1 MPIPL
6 RKKFD
11 FVQLS
16 TLAVLVALG
25 WLISVEARSF
35 AAAPTN
41 FVVIFADDLGY
52 GDLACY
58 GHPTIKTPNLDRMA
72 REGMKFTQFYSAAE
86 VCTPSRGGL
95 LTGRLPPRNGL
106 CGAKRV
112 FFPESKGGIQADEL
126 TIAELLKT
134 KGYATACIGKW
145 HLGHLPQF
153 LPDKHGFD
161 YFYGTPYVN
170 DMDRVPTSPKG
181 KAAYAKPK
189 FEYWNV
195 PLMRN
200 TEIIERPAN
209 QNLFAK
215 RYNEEAVR
223 FIREHKDQPF
233 FLYMPHNMPH
243 VPLFASPEF
252 EGKSRRGLY
261 GDTVEEID
269 HSVGVVLDSIREAG
283 LAEKTLVIFTS
294 DNGPWL
300 TYNQQGGSA
309 GLLREGKGSTWEGGM
324 REPAIVWQ
332 PGTVP
337 AATTCQELASTLDL
351 LPTFCSIAGVEA
363 PKDRTLDGFDITSVL
378 TGGKSP
384 RNEMFYYR
392 SYDLMAV
399 RLGPWKAHFL
409 TQPGYNQ
416 PKADKQDPPL
426 LYNLDTDP
434 GENYNVAENNPAV
447 LKKIEALVEQHR
459 AGMKPAT
466 SQVDL

>member
-1 MPIPL
+1 MTNRLSLVLFVLCALAPL
-6 RKKFD
+6 HEY
-11 FVQLS
+11 S
-16 TLAVLVALG
+16 
-25 WLISVEARSF
+25 
-35 AAAPTN
+35 AADQPN
-41 FVVIFADDLGY
+41 FVIIFADDLGY

-106 CGAKRV
+106 CGNRRV
-112 FFPESKGGIQADEL
+112 FFPDSKGGIQGDEI
-126 TIAELLKT
+126 TVAELLKT
-134 KGYATACIGKW
+134 KGYATAILGKW
-145 HLGHLPQF
+145 HLGHLPDY
-153 LPDKHGFD
+153 LPRKHGFD

-170 DMDRVPTSPKG
+170 DMDRVATSPKG

-189 FEYWNV
+189 YEYWNV

-200 TEIIERPAN
+200 EEIIERPAN
-209 QNLFAK
+209 QNLFSK
-215 RYNEEAVR
+215 RYSEEAAR

-233 FLYMPHNMPH
+233 FLYFAHNMPH

-269 HSVGVVLDSIREAG
+269 HSVGVVLDAIRDAK
-283 LAEKTLVIFTS
+283 LAEKTLVLFTS

-324 REPAIVWQ
+324 REPAIAWQ
-332 PGTVP
+332 PGTIP
-337 AATTCQELASTLDL
+337 AGSVCQELASTLDV
-351 LPTFCSIAGVEA
+351 LPTFCSLTGVEV
-363 PKDRTLDGFDITSVL
+363 PKDRTIDGFDITSAL
-378 TGGKSP
+378 KGGKSP
-384 RNEMFYYR
+384 RQEMFFYR

-409 TQPGYNQ
+409 TQTGYGQ
-416 PKADKQDPPL
+416 EKADKHEPPL
-426 LYNLDTDP
+426 LFNLDVDP
-434 GENYNVAENNPAV
+434 GESYNVAENNPAV
-447 LKKIEALVEQHR
+447 LKKIEALVEQHK
-459 AGMKPAT
+459 AGMTAAK